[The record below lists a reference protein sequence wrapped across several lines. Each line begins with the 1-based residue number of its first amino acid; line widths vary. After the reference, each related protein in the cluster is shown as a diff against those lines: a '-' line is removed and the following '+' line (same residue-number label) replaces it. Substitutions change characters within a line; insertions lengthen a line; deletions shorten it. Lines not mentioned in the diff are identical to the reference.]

1 MQQRLEHLRTHD
13 SETRPS
19 SMQQMPVILRTH
31 RALGEGL
38 CKPELKPELVPDLE
52 AVRRKSVFERIGSIM
67 TARIQGAT
75 GQDKPVPKSRATE
88 MMVRVR
94 RSLWLILGML
104 SLSLLLVVLGVYSTT
119 RTESLNVTGY
129 ISGVILTLGLF
140 LGLLG
145 LHLEENRKQLLTA
158 AIVFLS
164 FGIIASF
171 ACLVIDAVCVVLN
184 MDIRPLKAG
193 RCQYYS
199 SGSGY
204 IYENFYTSVSCW
216 NLNESC
222 NMTVRSGT
230 CYCCDLY
237 DCANG
242 GYLSNYYEF
251 VGVRSCEEVF
261 TLYILI
267 WTLTGLNLVAF
278 FTGILTTAVLGSIKD
293 LGASMYFPPA
303 EGTAAS
309 QSFPSSMTPHT
320 ESNPP
325 PFAPLTSLLPYRI
338 HNLSA

>member
-1 MQQRLEHLRTHD
+1 
-13 SETRPS
+13 
-19 SMQQMPVILRTH
+19 
-31 RALGEGL
+31 
-38 CKPELKPELVPDLE
+38 
-52 AVRRKSVFERIGSIM
+52 M
-67 TARIQGAT
+67 TARIQAAT
-75 GQDKPVPKSRATE
+75 GWDKPEPKSRATE

-94 RSLWLILGML
+94 RALWLVLGML
-104 SLSLLLVVLGVYSTT
+104 SLSLLLVVLGVYTTT

-129 ISGVILTLGLF
+129 SSGVILTLGSF

-145 LHLEENRKQLLTA
+145 LLLEENRKQLLTA

-164 FGIIASF
+164 FGIITSF
-171 ACLVIDAVCVVLN
+171 LCLVIDGVCIVLT
-184 MDIRPLKAG
+184 MDMRPLKAQ

-199 SGSGY
+199 SGGSY

-216 NLNESC
+216 SPKESC
-222 NMTVRSGT
+222 SMTVRSGT

-267 WTLTGLNLVAF
+267 WTLAGLNLVAF
-278 FTGILTTAVLGSIKD
+278 FIGILTTAVLGSIKD
-293 LGASMYFPPA
+293 LRSSSPVIDPSESTASCPTAPLLTDANTHTVHQLHPGATMYFPPA

-309 QSFPSSMTPHT
+309 QSFPSSSSPHT

-325 PFAPLTSLLPYRI
+325 PFAPLTSLSLYRV
-338 HNLSA
+338 HGNSV

>member
-1 MQQRLEHLRTHD
+1 
-13 SETRPS
+13 
-19 SMQQMPVILRTH
+19 
-31 RALGEGL
+31 
-38 CKPELKPELVPDLE
+38 
-52 AVRRKSVFERIGSIM
+52 M
-67 TARIQGAT
+67 TARMQGA
-75 GQDKPVPKSRATE
+75 KPAPKSHATE
-88 MMVRVR
+88 TTRRVR
-94 RSLWLILGML
+94 RALWLVLGML
-104 SLSLLLVVLGVYSTT
+104 SLSLLLVVLGVYTTT

-129 ISGVILTLGLF
+129 ISGVILTLGSF

-145 LHLEENRKQLLTA
+145 LCLEENRKQLLTA

-164 FGIIASF
+164 FGIITSF
-171 ACLVIDAVCVVLN
+171 LCLVIDGVCIVFN
-184 MDIRPLKAG
+184 MDMRPLKAK

-199 SGSGY
+199 SGGSY

-216 NLNESC
+216 SPKESC
-222 NMTVRSGT
+222 SMTVRSGT

-242 GYLSNYYEF
+242 GYLSNYYEY

-267 WTLTGLNLVAF
+267 WTLSGLNLVAF

-293 LGASMYFPPA
+293 LRSRSPATKPPESAVSSSPTAPLLMDANTHTVHQLHPGASMYFPTA

-309 QSFPSSMTPHT
+309 QSFPSSSTPHT

-325 PFAPLTSLLPYRI
+325 PFVPLTSLLPYRVHGI
-338 HNLSA
+338 RA

>member
-1 MQQRLEHLRTHD
+1 
-13 SETRPS
+13 
-19 SMQQMPVILRTH
+19 
-31 RALGEGL
+31 
-38 CKPELKPELVPDLE
+38 
-52 AVRRKSVFERIGSIM
+52 M
-67 TARIQGAT
+67 TARIQGVA

-88 MMVRVR
+88 TMMRVR
-94 RSLWLILGML
+94 RALWLVLGML
-104 SLSLLLVVLGVYSTT
+104 SLSLLLVVLGVYIST
-119 RTESLNVTGY
+119 RTESLTVSGY
-129 ISGVILTLGLF
+129 TSGVILTLGSF

-145 LHLEENRKQLLTA
+145 LRLEENRKQLLTA

-164 FGIIASF
+164 FGIISSF
-171 ACLVIDAVCVVLN
+171 LCLVIDGVCIVLN
-184 MDIRPLKAG
+184 LDMRPLKAG

-199 SGSGY
+199 SGSSY

-216 NLNESC
+216 NVKESC
-222 NMTVRSGT
+222 SMTVRSGT

-293 LGASMYFPPA
+293 LRSSSQASKPSESAASSPTAPLLMDANTHRAHQLHTGASVYFPPA
-303 EGTAAS
+303 EGTVAS
-309 QSFPSSMTPHT
+309 QSFPSSSTPHT

-325 PFAPLTSLLPYRI
+325 PFAPPSSLLPYRI
-338 HNLSA
+338 HSISA

>member
-1 MQQRLEHLRTHD
+1 
-13 SETRPS
+13 
-19 SMQQMPVILRTH
+19 
-31 RALGEGL
+31 
-38 CKPELKPELVPDLE
+38 
-52 AVRRKSVFERIGSIM
+52 M
-67 TARIQGAT
+67 TARIQGA
-75 GQDKPVPKSRATE
+75 PAPKGRATD

-94 RSLWLILGML
+94 RALWLVLGML
-104 SLSLLLVVLGVYSTT
+104 SLSLLLVVLGVYTTT

-129 ISGVILTLGLF
+129 ISGVILTLGSF

-145 LHLEENRKQLLTA
+145 LHLEENRKKLLTA

-164 FGIIASF
+164 FGIITSF
-171 ACLVIDAVCVVLN
+171 VCLVIDGICIVLN
-184 MDIRPLKAG
+184 MDMRPMKAE

-199 SGSGY
+199 SGSSY

-216 NLNESC
+216 SPKESC
-222 NMTVRSGT
+222 NITVRSGT

-242 GYLSNYYEF
+242 DYLSNYYEY
-251 VGVRSCEEVF
+251 VGVQSCEEVF

-267 WTLTGLNLVAF
+267 WNLTGLNLVAF

-293 LGASMYFPPA
+293 LRSSSPVTEPSESTASSPTAPLLMDVANTHAVHQLHPGASMYFPPA

-309 QSFPSSMTPHT
+309 QSSHPSSTPHT

-325 PFAPLTSLLPYRI
+325 PFAPLTSLLPYRAHSI
-338 HNLSA
+338 SA

>member
-1 MQQRLEHLRTHD
+1 
-13 SETRPS
+13 
-19 SMQQMPVILRTH
+19 
-31 RALGEGL
+31 
-38 CKPELKPELVPDLE
+38 
-52 AVRRKSVFERIGSIM
+52 M
-67 TARIQGAT
+67 TARILGAT
-75 GQDKPVPKSRATE
+75 GRDKPVPKSRATE

-94 RSLWLILGML
+94 RALWLVLGML
-104 SLSLLLVVLGVYSTT
+104 SLSLLLVVLGVYTTT

-129 ISGVILTLGLF
+129 TSGVILTLGSF

-145 LHLEENRKQLLTA
+145 LLLEENRKQLLTA

-164 FGIIASF
+164 FGIITSF
-171 ACLVIDAVCVVLN
+171 LCLVIDGVGIVLN
-184 MDIRPLKAG
+184 MDMRPLKAQ

-199 SGSGY
+199 SGGSY
-204 IYENFYTSVSCW
+204 IYENFYTSVPCW
-216 NLNESC
+216 SPKESC
-222 NMTVRSGT
+222 SMTIRSGT

-267 WTLTGLNLVAF
+267 WTLAGLNLVAF

-293 LGASMYFPPA
+293 LRSSGPVIRHSESTASSPTAPLLTDANTHGVHLLHSGATMYFPPA
-303 EGTAAS
+303 AGTAAS
-309 QSFPSSMTPHT
+309 QSFPSSSAPHP

-325 PFAPLTSLLPYRI
+325 PFYPLANLLPYRI
-338 HNLSA
+338 HGNVA